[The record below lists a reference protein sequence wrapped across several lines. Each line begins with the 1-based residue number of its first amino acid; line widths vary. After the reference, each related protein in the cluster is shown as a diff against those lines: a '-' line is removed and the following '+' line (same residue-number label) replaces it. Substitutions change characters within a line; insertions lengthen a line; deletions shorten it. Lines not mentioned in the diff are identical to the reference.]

1 MAKIID
7 NPKGFKVIAI
17 RGIELMKFIPM
28 AMGICDYCGQVSFD
42 GFYIPVLNAYYC
54 SKCYDD
60 WCKRAEYYEEDRPY
74 EENNFNKML
83 AQLKQHNLLEEVTNE
98 I

>member
-28 AMGICDYCGQVSFD
+28 AMGICDYCGQASFD
-42 GFYIPVLNAYYC
+42 GFYIPVLNSYYC
-54 SKCYDD
+54 PKCYEE

-83 AQLKQHNLLEEVTNE
+83 AQLKQHNLLEEATNE